1 MLATPSKTTRRKIH
15 THTKFLV
22 HINALPQ
29 SHLNH
34 LSKSQRSKYKHQ
46 FKPTEY
52 FGSDLWHLFGEQID
66 TLQLLNECTELKKQI
81 IALLK
86 IITLLK
92 TFFITQKQSLQ
103 LLNDPF
109 FVAAIQQLKNY
120 FPAKRMA
127 RFLQLSPQSITAA
140 VKRHTFGCTKSII
153 GLCHKKYFHQLT
165 PLEIAFIKKYCLDK
179 VHTYWPL
186 CSIYFKG
193 VRDGLFHFS
202 LRTFYKY
209 CKVLGLKKYALKNF
223 RPKHGL
229 TSKYANHYWNA
240 DITLYRSADGVL
252 HYIYLVMDHYSKK
265 ILSWAISQKKC
276 GKTRVLTFRTAVLNY
291 LQTAQIEIPN
301 HLVQLIVDAGS
312 ENNNGDVDG
321 FLSKV
326 RMFLKKVIALKDI
339 VHSNSPIE
347 AVNKIVKNS
356 YLNKMTIENGNALE
370 KTMQY
375 IVGDYNNRPHGSL
388 NGLTPNEQYDMQAVA
403 IPKNFAQQTEQR
415 KQYNKNYCC
424 KNTT

>member
-1 MLATPSKTTRRKIH
+1 MALAMLFYCSMRKNATVYLHGQERTPITRIGWIYFRLYIPSHRPVSARPLRRH
-15 THTKFLV
+15 ECFP
-22 HINALPQ
+22 LP
-29 SHLNH
+29 S
-34 LSKSQRSKYKHQ
+34 
-46 FKPTEY
+46 
-52 FGSDLWHLFGEQID
+52 GSF
-66 TLQLLNECTELKKQI
+66 
-81 IALLK
+81 
-86 IITLLK
+86 
-92 TFFITQKQSLQ
+92 S
-103 LLNDPF
+103 
-109 FVAAIQQLKNY
+109 
-120 FPAKRMA
+120 A
-127 RFLQLSPQSITAA
+127 R
-140 VKRHTFGCTKSII
+140 
-153 GLCHKKYFHQLT
+153 
-165 PLEIAFIKKYCLDK
+165 
-179 VHTYWPL
+179 PL

-202 LRTFYKY
+202 LRTLYKY

-223 RPKHGL
+223 KPKHGL
-229 TSKYANHYWNA
+229 TSKYANQYWNA

-388 NGLTPNEQYDMQAVA
+388 NGLTPNEQYDMQAVD